1 MNKKRILFVDDESN
15 ILAGL
20 RRMLRPMRHQWNLA
34 FADSG
39 RKALEVMAEEPFDV
53 VVSDMRMPGMDGAE
67 LLTMIQKTYPHAI
80 RIMLTGHADDEAILR
95 TVGVVHQFLSKPC
108 SPEQLKSVLDR
119 ATALHDLMTN
129 GQLKNLISRLGS
141 LPSLPS
147 IYARLQR
154 LLNDPES
161 SIQDVGHLIEQDLAM
176 SAKVLQLVN
185 SAFFGL
191 YKTIDSPSRAV
202 NLLGLDTIKALV
214 LGVQV
219 FTELKTTSSIFSVD
233 ALWQHSLKTGRL
245 AREIALNNSDN
256 REVAD
261 NSFIAGILHDIGK
274 LILLSSLPDQFGQAV
289 LLAEE
294 QKICLHM
301 AEKEIFQ
308 AAHDSVGAYLLGLW
322 GLPSPVI
329 EAIGFHHRLGD
340 FPEQSFTPALA
351 VHIADVLYHQNNP
364 SLLPGSVPEI
374 DEVYLNRLGLTAPG
388 DQWQHFWDLLEER
401 RVEE

>member
-1 MNKKRILFVDDESN
+1 MSKKRILFVDDEPN
-15 ILAGL
+15 ILSGL
-20 RRMLRPMRHQWNLA
+20 RRMLRPMRHQWVLA

-39 RKALEVMAEEPFDV
+39 REALKVMAEEPFDV

-67 LLTMIQKTYPHAI
+67 LLTLIQETYPHAI
-80 RIMLTGHADDEAILR
+80 RIMLTGHADEKAILR

-108 SPEQLKSVLDR
+108 SPEQLKAVLDR
-119 ATALHDLMTN
+119 ATALHDLITN
-129 GQLKNLISRLGS
+129 DQLKILISRLGS

-147 IYARLQR
+147 LYADLQR
-154 LLNDPES
+154 LLRDPDS
-161 SIQDVGHLIEQDLAM
+161 SIQDVAHLIEQDLAM

-219 FTELKTTSSIFSVD
+219 FTELKTTSSFFSVD
-233 ALWQHSLKTGRL
+233 ALWEHSLKTGRL
-245 AREIALNNSDN
+245 AREIAISKSDN
-256 REVAD
+256 RELAD

-274 LILLSSLPDQFGQAV
+274 LILLSTLPDQFEQAV
-289 LLAEE
+289 RLAGERE
-294 QKICLHM
+294 ICLHM

-308 AAHDSVGAYLLGLW
+308 ASHDDVGAYLLGLW

-329 EAIGFHHRLGD
+329 EAIGFHHRLSD
-340 FPEQSFTPALA
+340 FPEESFSPALA
-351 VHIADVLYHQNNP
+351 VHIADVLYHQNNG
-364 SLLPGSVPEI
+364 SLLPGCVPEL
-374 DEVYLNRLGLTAPG
+374 DEAYLDRLGLAGQG
-388 DQWQHFWDLLEER
+388 DQWQGFWNLLEER
-401 RVEE
+401 SMEE